1 MIGTISANNRLIP
14 ATVARARCGKGS
26 RTLIKCDTVTR
37 SIHLTWD
44 ADEIEGRADQAA
56 YS

>member
-1 MIGTISANNRLIP
+1 
-14 ATVARARCGKGS
+14 
-26 RTLIKCDTVTR
+26 VTR